1 MISRPHFENN
11 EYILFVKAFEQGNE
25 GEQCAEDEIEIENE
39 TETDVRVELR
49 SETEDEDEVEEIE
62 TGSRLRERIHEA
74 IQIMNATHLR
84 FNLTDV
90 SIKDDGLIV
99 NATRAQRRLI
109 ISETELE
116 VEGLELFNGSPIK
129 AEIKAK
135 IGEIEIKIKREQNKI
150 HIENDGVETEIRL
163 ELNDRIRI
171 ENNQL
176 ILNKSGVER
185 VLTVLPIQAM
195 NQLKATNL
203 TITNMSLITEQE
215 RSVYKVNEKRKAK
228 ILGLIQVELDVES
241 RIDATN
247 GELISSLRPW
257 WSFLTT
263 E

>member
-1 MISRPHFENN
+1 MI
-11 EYILFVKAFEQGNE
+11 G
-25 GEQCAEDEIEIENE
+25 
-39 TETDVRVELR
+39 
-49 SETEDEDEVEEIE
+49 
-62 TGSRLRERIHEA
+62 
-74 IQIMNATHLR
+74 
-84 FNLTDV
+84 DV
-90 SIKDDGLIV
+90 SIIFSNTTVFEIFIASFILPVKTSGTFFESSVLIFIDWYLTFLSSLSFDSETINIEPLIV

-241 RIDATN
+241 K
-247 GELISSLRPW
+247 
-257 WSFLTT
+257 
-263 E
+263 